1 MIRGVPSADWARRAM
16 WAGVAR
22 QVLAHGEMSRPVLAR
37 WLAVGPRALEAML
50 GELPAGGM
58 LVERRGRVALNA
70 RFGSVVGVD
79 MGASNLR
86 FALADFTGGVLA
98 RAEEKLRPEDGPR
111 KTIHQIQ
118 KGIEGLLKSSADLSL
133 RAIAIDVPSP
143 VHPKTRVA
151 TFANNLPGWK
161 NIDLRGELE
170 RKFRLP
176 VAMENDANMAAI
188 GEHWR
193 GIARGKDH
201 FVFVAVGT
209 GIGSGIFANG
219 RLYEGHTGAAGELF
233 RLQIEWP
240 RWAEEF
246 PETGYFENYVSGM
259 GIAAEGRKALGGSAA
274 STDLIAM
281 RDARFVFAAMR
292 RGNPSARA
300 VLEKIFTMLGVG
312 VANLVAILDP
322 DLIVLGG
329 GIVAGAPEF
338 ILSTVR
344 KVVRKIHPNA
354 PPVKLSALG
363 DRAQTAGAIYSA
375 LRAACSPDLPESHRP
390 R

>member
-1 MIRGVPSADWARRAM
+1 MTGRGRAT
-16 WAGVAR
+16 
-22 QVLAHGEMSRPVLAR
+22 PV
-37 WLAVGPRALEAML
+37 G
-50 GELPAGGM
+50 
-58 LVERRGRVALNA
+58 RRGCVA
-70 RFGSVVGVD
+70 GVD

-86 FALADFTGGVLA
+86 FALADFTGKVLA

-111 KTIHQIQ
+111 KTILQIQ
-118 KGIEGLLKSSADLSL
+118 KGIERLLGRRAGLLL
-133 RAIAIDVPSP
+133 RAIAVDVPSP

-161 NIDLRGELE
+161 DIDLRRELE
-170 RKFRLP
+170 KKFRLP
-176 VAMENDANMAAI
+176 VVMENDANMAAI

-193 GIARGKDH
+193 GVARGKDN

-219 RLYEGHTGAAGELF
+219 RLYEGRTGSAGELF
-233 RLQIEWP
+233 RLQVEWP

-246 PETGYFENYVSGM
+246 PDTGYFENYVSGM
-259 GIAAEGRKALGGSAA
+259 GIAAEGRKALGSSARPGG
-274 STDLIAM
+274 LIEL
-281 RDARFVFAAMR
+281 RDARFVFDAMR
-292 RGNPSARA
+292 RGNPEARG

-338 ILSTVR
+338 VLSTVR
-344 KVVRKIHPNA
+344 KVVRKIHPDA
-354 PPVKLSALG
+354 PPIKLSALG

-375 LRAACSPDLPESHRP
+375 LRAAHGANVAEARP
-390 R
+390 SR

>member
-1 MIRGVPSADWARRAM
+1 MTVRDRTNPSA
-16 WAGVAR
+16 
-22 QVLAHGEMSRPVLAR
+22 
-37 WLAVGPRALEAML
+37 
-50 GELPAGGM
+50 
-58 LVERRGRVALNA
+58 RRGCVA
-70 RFGSVVGVD
+70 GVD

-86 FALADFTGGVLA
+86 FALADFSGKVFA
-98 RAEEKLRPEDGPR
+98 RVEEKLRPEDGPR
-111 KTIHQIQ
+111 KTILQIQ
-118 KGIEGLLKSSADLSL
+118 KGIERLLKRRAGVPL

-161 NIDLRGELE
+161 NIDLRAELE

-193 GIARGKDH
+193 GVARGKDN

-219 RLYEGHTGAAGELF
+219 RIYEGRTGSAGELF
-233 RLQIEWP
+233 RLQIDWR

-246 PETGYFENYVSGM
+246 PDTGYFENFVSGM
-259 GIAAEGRKALGGSAA
+259 GIAAEGRKALGGTAA
-274 STDLIAM
+274 SKGLIEM
-281 RDARFVFAAMR
+281 RDARFVFEAMR
-292 RGNPSARA
+292 RGNRQACE

-338 ILSTVR
+338 VLSTVR
-344 KVVRKIHPNA
+344 KVVRKIHPDA
-354 PPVKLSALG
+354 PPIKLSALG
-363 DRAQTAGAIYSA
+363 ARAQTTGAIFSA
-375 LRAACSPDLPESHRP
+375 LNAASRPGLPASGPSR
-390 R
+390 

>member
-1 MIRGVPSADWARRAM
+1 MTGRGRATPD
-16 WAGVAR
+16 G
-22 QVLAHGEMSRPVLAR
+22 
-37 WLAVGPRALEAML
+37 
-50 GELPAGGM
+50 
-58 LVERRGRVALNA
+58 RRGCVA
-70 RFGSVVGVD
+70 GVD

-86 FALADFTGGVLA
+86 FALADLTGRILA
-98 RAEEKLRPEDGPR
+98 GAEEKLRPEDGPQ
-111 KTIHQIQ
+111 KTILQIQ
-118 KGIEGLLKSSADLSL
+118 KGIARLLKRRASLPL

-161 NIDLRGELE
+161 NIDLRRELE
-170 RKFRLP
+170 REFRLP
-176 VAMENDANMAAI
+176 VVMENDANMAAI

-193 GIARGKDH
+193 GVARGKEN

-209 GIGSGIFANG
+209 GIGSGVFVHG
-219 RLYEGHTGAAGELF
+219 RLYEGRTGSAGELF

-246 PETGYFENYVSGM
+246 PDTGYFENYVSGM
-259 GIAAEGRKALGGSAA
+259 GIAAEGRRALGRSAA
-274 STDLIAM
+274 STGLIEM
-281 RDARFVFAAMR
+281 RDARFVFDAMR
-292 RGNPSARA
+292 RGNPLARA

-312 VANLVAILDP
+312 VADLVAILDP

-329 GIVAGAPEF
+329 GIVAARPQF
-338 ILSTVR
+338 VLSTVR
-344 KVVRKIHPNA
+344 KIVRKIHPDA

-363 DRAQTAGAIYSA
+363 DRAQTAGAIYTA
-375 LRAACSPDLPESHRP
+375 LNAACRLSLLESSAR